1 MKKIIFA
8 CFLAATIFSFSS
20 CGTSG
25 NLISNQNQNQT
36 SVELRKKNF
45 RVIGTSNGEVKS
57 SYVFGSGGLSK

>member
-20 CGTSG
+20 CGTF
-25 NLISNQNQNQT
+25 ISSQNQNPNPT

-45 RVIGTSNGEVKS
+45 RVIGTSKGEVKS

>member
-8 CFLAATIFSFSS
+8 CFLAAAILSLSS

-25 NLISNQNQNQT
+25 NLISNQNKNQT

-45 RVIGTSNGEVKS
+45 RVIGTSNVEVKS
-57 SYVFGSGGLSK
+57 SYVF

>member
-20 CGTSG
+20 CGTF
-25 NLISNQNQNQT
+25 ISSQKQNPNPT
-36 SVELRKKNF
+36 SVELRKKNI